1 MKSGK
6 MTFFRRRSY
15 WTQFMWLGI
24 MAVGCLV
31 GIGYRSIALF
41 VMTIISAFLGLN
53 EYGRWS
59 YKTNLVLCSIVAI
72 AGTLAGA
79 FTWLETASVFVL
91 MCVTGGF
98 VFNYRDSVRM
108 VIPKAD
114 DFASDVAKGAS
125 ISEVAWIAHD
135 KLAVMLPDC
144 KVFVAVTDGISGLY
158 IPERDGGPDRAALRR
173 RGGVVW
179 KTFASG
185 NPYRTGNLTPAKD
198 MPLYRD
204 ARSIMAAP
212 LYARGEKL
220 GVIEIESRSFQAF
233 SEDDIDRLC
242 VLAYITAQ
250 PLYGFIMNEIRPQ
263 AMRGA
268 DVQ

>member
-91 MCVTGGF
+91 MQKNDGDGPF
-98 VFNYRDSVRM
+98 GRQ
-108 VIPKAD
+108 
-114 DFASDVAKGAS
+114 
-125 ISEVAWIAHD
+125 AHS
-135 KLAVMLPDC
+135 L
-144 KVFVAVTDGISGLY
+144 SS
-158 IPERDGGPDRAALRR
+158 
-173 RGGVVW
+173 RGGLAGWLGRVVLCR
-179 KTFASG
+179 
-185 NPYRTGNLTPAKD
+185 YD
-198 MPLYRD
+198 
-204 ARSIMAAP
+204 RS
-212 LYARGEKL
+212 RRL
-220 GVIEIESRSFQAF
+220 GPRQQRE
-233 SEDDIDRLC
+233 L
-242 VLAYITAQ
+242 
-250 PLYGFIMNEIRPQ
+250 
-263 AMRGA
+263 
-268 DVQ
+268 